1 MPVEHRI
8 TVAAPADTIFA
19 LYADVPNWHTWDPDT
34 KRARLDGPFAVGSR
48 GRLTPTQGNTVP
60 MVLTRVVPG
69 RAFTAQSRIPLFSM
83 VFEHELTP
91 LTGAQTEVVHRVSFT
106 GPLSLLLA
114 PLMTRRLNSGLPVTL
129 ARLQARA
136 EGVGARISS
145 QSGQYPQ

>member
-8 TVAAPADTIFA
+8 TVAAPADTLFA
-19 LYADVPNWHTWDPDT
+19 IYADVPNWHTWDPDT
-34 KRARLDGPFAVGSR
+34 QRARLDGPFAEGSR

-69 RAFTAQSRIPLFSM
+69 RAFTAESRIPLFCM

-91 LTGAQTEVVHRVSFT
+91 LATGATEVVHRVSFS

-129 ARLQARA
+129 ARLKALA
-136 EGVGARISS
+136 EGVGAGISS
-145 QSGQYPQ
+145 QSGQ